1 MKEFT
6 NQKEINMLEVKTSKV
21 QIVAIIVLGL
31 FFVPMGFG
39 LLYGGI
45 SKGFNGMSFGI
56 GAACLGMFA
65 LIFWIVF
72 RAHRKSVRTFT
83 NEGLTRNDG
92 RQFAWTELE
101 RVVDKMARQRAGGG
115 LFIWR
120 TELRFKNGEA
130 AWIIPSKVANYAE
143 VAALVSNL
151 PCEHAQEGA

>member
-6 NQKEINMLEVKTSKV
+6 TQKEINMLEVKTSKV

-39 LLYGGI
+39 LLYSGI
-45 SKGFNGMSFGI
+45 SKGFNAIPIGI
-56 GAACLGMFA
+56 GVACVGMFA

-72 RAHRKSVRTFT
+72 RAHRKSVKAFT

-101 RVVDKMARQRAGGG
+101 RVVNKMARQRGGGG

-120 TELRFKNGEA
+120 CELRFKNGEA
-130 AWIIPSKVANYAE
+130 AWVIPSKVANFAE
-143 VAALVSNL
+143 VAALIANL
-151 PCEHAQEGA
+151 PCEHTQEAA

>member
-6 NQKEINMLEVKTSKV
+6 TQKEINMLEVKTDKA

-39 LLYGGI
+39 LLYSGI
-45 SKGFNGMSFGI
+45 SKGLKPVPIGI
-56 GAACLGMFA
+56 GVACLAMFA
-65 LIFWIVF
+65 LVFWIVF

-83 NEGLTRNDG
+83 SEGLTRNDG

-101 RVVDKMARQRAGGG
+101 RVVDKMARRRGGG

-120 TELRFKNGEA
+120 CELRFKNGEA
-130 AWIIPSKVANYAE
+130 AWVIPSKVANFAE
-143 VAALVSNL
+143 VAALIRTL
-151 PCEHAQEGA
+151 PCEHAQEAA